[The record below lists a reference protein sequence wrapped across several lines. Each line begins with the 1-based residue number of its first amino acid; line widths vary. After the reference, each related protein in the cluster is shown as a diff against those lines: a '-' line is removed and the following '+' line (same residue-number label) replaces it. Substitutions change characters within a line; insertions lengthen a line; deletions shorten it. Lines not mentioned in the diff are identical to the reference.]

1 MLIDI
6 RHLDHPVS
14 NALEDFTKRR
24 ISRALRPFQ
33 DAVSRVDVRTKDVN
47 GPRGGI
53 DIECSVSVVLA
64 PIDQPVIV
72 TSAAADPYV
81 AIMDATARLHEA
93 VSRSLGRRRRIAR
106 SGARGS
112 RETPR
117 PDAAGPAPAKAPPDS
132 GGVAAKPS
140 PDTGVG
146 GQRSDLTVTAAD
158 QERLR
163 RLIRASQDTRE
174 RDAAEALADEL
185 DRAEVVPAEDIAG
198 NVVTMNSRIVFQ
210 DEATGE
216 RREISLVYPQ
226 DSDPDQGR
234 ISIFAPVGTALLGLS
249 VGQTIDWP
257 LPQGRLKRYRVVE
270 IVYQPEAAGHLHL

>member
-14 NALEDFTKRR
+14 NALEDFAKRR

-53 DIECSVSVVLA
+53 DTECSVSVVLA

-72 TSAAADPYV
+72 TSTAADPYV

-106 SGARGS
+106 SGARAA
-112 RETPR
+112 REAPR
-117 PDAAGPAPAKAPPDS
+117 PDAAGPAPAKASPDS
-132 GGVAAKPS
+132 GGVAARAS
-140 PDTGVG
+140 LDAGV

-185 DRAEVVPAEDIAG
+185 DRAEAVPAEDIAG

-210 DEATGE
+210 DEETGE

>member
-14 NALEDFTKRR
+14 DALEDFAKRR
-24 ISRALRPFQ
+24 ITRALRPFQ
-33 DAVSRVDVRTKDVN
+33 DAVSRVDVRTKDMN

-53 DIECSVSVVLA
+53 DTECSVTVVLSS
-64 PIDQPVIV
+64 IDQPVIV
-72 TSAAADPYV
+72 TSKGADAYV
-81 AIMDATARLHEA
+81 AIMDAVARLHEA

-106 SGARGS
+106 SRARAP
-112 RETPR
+112 RAAPR
-117 PDAAGPAPAKAPPDS
+117 PDAAEPAPAKA
-132 GGVAAKPS
+132 S
-140 PDTGVG
+140 PGADDF

-163 RLIRASQDTRE
+163 RLIRASQDTQDRN
-174 RDAAEALADEL
+174 AVEALADEL
-185 DRAEVVPAEDIAG
+185 DRAEVVAAERIAG
-198 NVVTMNSRIVFQ
+198 NVVTMNSRIVFE
-210 DEATGE
+210 DEETGE

-226 DSDPDQGR
+226 DSDPEQGR

-270 IVYQPEAAGHLHL
+270 VVYQPEAAGHLHL